1 MNLASDPHYSKTM
14 AQLRSKLQQWG
25 RETNDVMPA
34 RRTPDEFDRESG
46 EPLPGRKLPRPSKQ
60 EMNRAANSKQ

>member
-1 MNLASDPHYSKTM
+1 
-14 AQLRSKLQQWG
+14 
-25 RETNDVMPA
+25 MPA
-34 RRTPDEFDRESG
+34 RRTPDEFDRETV